1 MPVAIRVFFLI
12 FQFCDIK
19 NLMIFNQELSKSS
32 HIYTRKRKK
41 IQYFPNSFGEEVTKF
56 VGKKIHWNL

>member
-1 MPVAIRVFFLI
+1 
-12 FQFCDIK
+12 
-19 NLMIFNQELSKSS
+19 MIFNQELSKSS